1 MGLGNRAER
10 GIMDKEKALERV
22 QKALSGYYNQ
32 YTNAQEKFM
41 EDINII
47 SADRTLEVVLLE
59 NEAAK

>member
-1 MGLGNRAER
+1 
-10 GIMDKEKALERV
+10 MDKKNALERV